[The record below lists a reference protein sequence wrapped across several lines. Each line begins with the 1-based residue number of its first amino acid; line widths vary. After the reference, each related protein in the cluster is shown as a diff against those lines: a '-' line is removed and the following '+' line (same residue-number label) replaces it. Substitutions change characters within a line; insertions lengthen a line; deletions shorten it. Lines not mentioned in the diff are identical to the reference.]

1 MSELSSFPGMPEI
14 AAPEPIF
21 LNRLNEHFGAP
32 AETLPILTEEFD
44 PSEQANIQLA
54 FDAYLEPENRSA
66 DLLGISAEHKR
77 HRDLGM
83 ADLLIVPRPNP
94 MGPQPLAEG
103 PVEYIN
109 IDLDE
114 GMVLA
119 AVQSGLY
126 LLRDGDDRLAALVGF
141 SGQHSPFSKVRVEV
155 VAPER
160 ELAEQFLT
168 ELRRLTRERNVY
180 RGSVVSLSMDMYGR
194 FDMQFHRLPSITRDQ
209 IILPVDVLA
218 RTERHTLAFSAH
230 RERLHAAG
238 QHLKRGLLLHGPPGT
253 GKTLTAMYLAGQM
266 TDRTVLLLTGRGY
279 GLIQR
284 TCALARLL
292 QPSTVIL
299 EDVDLIAEERTHHH
313 AVGTLLF
320 ELLNEMDGLG
330 EDLDVL
336 FLLTTNRPD
345 LLEPALAARPGR
357 IDQAIEIP
365 PPDADCRRR
374 LLDLYSQGLT
384 VRLEGWDQIIERTAG
399 VSAAFIRELIRKAA
413 LFAADESVG
422 DGKLVIEGRH
432 LDEAL
437 HEMVSIGGDL
447 TRSLLGARAN
457 DARQSDS
464 QVSSD
469 RLSMLEDSR

>member
-1 MSELSSFPGMPEI
+1 MSEPSQFPGMPEF

-21 LNRLNEHFGAP
+21 LNRLNQHFGAP
-32 AETLPILTEEFD
+32 AETLPILAEEFD

-54 FDAYLEPENRSA
+54 FDAYLDSEGRSA

-83 ADLLIVPRPNP
+83 ADLLVVPRPNP
-94 MGPQPLAEG
+94 MGSQPLAEG

-114 GMVLA
+114 GEVLA

-126 LLRDGDDRLAALVGF
+126 LLRDGDDRLAALVGL
-141 SGQHSPFSKVRVEV
+141 SGQHSPFSKIRVEV
-155 VAPER
+155 IAPER
-160 ELAEQFLT
+160 ELSERFLA

-209 IILPVDVLA
+209 IILPAEVLA
-218 RTERHTLAFSAH
+218 RTERHTLTFSAH
-230 RERLHAAG
+230 RERLRAAG
-238 QHLKRGLLLHGPPGT
+238 QHLKRGLLLYGPPGT

-266 TDRTVLLLTGRGY
+266 SDRTVLLLTGRGY

-299 EDVDLIAEERTHHH
+299 EDVDLIAEERTHHQ
-313 AVGTLLF
+313 VIGTLLF

-330 EDLDVL
+330 EDIDVL

-374 LLDLYSQGLT
+374 LLDLYSRDLA
-384 VRLEGWDQIIERTAG
+384 VHLDGWDQIIGRTAG

-413 LFAADESVG
+413 LFCADEVG
-422 DGKLVIEGRH
+422 VDGELVIEARH

-437 HEMVSIGGDL
+437 HEMVAAGGDL
-447 TRSLLGARAN
+447 TRSLLGATTA
-457 DARQSDS
+457 DGEATPG
-464 QVSSD
+464 
-469 RLSMLEDSR
+469 